1 MIEKMLDIFDL
12 LVEGNPLV
20 ESSEWDFTDNNDIE
34 ITIVSKSLDKT
45 VDYVLN
51 KVVIDNE
58 DYNIKSTSREVIFL
72 EEEY

>member
-20 ESSEWDFTDNNDIE
+20 ESSKWDFTDNNDIE